1 MKATYYMKL
10 DELTPEFINNLK
22 KQFKNAFV
30 EIFLKVSE
38 ETDHLSLSENKKQFI
53 EVDEMFGI
61 WKDRD
66 ITKEKLRDVAWGD

>member
-30 EIFLKVSE
+30 EIFLKE
-38 ETDHLSLSENKKQFI
+38 MDETDYLNLSEKNRRLLEKSIKEIEENKIIIKSK
-53 EVDEMFGI
+53 EELGI
-61 WKDRD
+61 
-66 ITKEKLRDVAWGD
+66 